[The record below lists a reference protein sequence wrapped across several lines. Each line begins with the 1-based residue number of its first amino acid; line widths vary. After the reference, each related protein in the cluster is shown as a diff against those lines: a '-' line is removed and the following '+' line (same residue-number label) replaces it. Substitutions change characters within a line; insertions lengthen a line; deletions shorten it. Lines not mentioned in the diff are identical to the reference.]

1 MIASNYEQ
9 DLSAAVEMVGQRV
22 DFAGADGN
30 MRNWVQDALN
40 DSWDESLT
48 VEQWAAPIT
57 TRFAD

>member
-9 DLSAAVEMVGQRV
+9 DLSAAVEIVGQRV